1 MPPAVVLQSKQIHLA
16 LCSMSKRIKVN
27 NIYEITWPH
36 ACAKCG
42 DAEHLENAASIE
54 NKLTKKIA
62 KVDPQLEYFVC
73 EKHAKWLALANLSID
88 SSGTMTLVRLMSYFA
103 TTLFVIFLVTLPL
116 QLMNNS
122 FSEISIPYV
131 LLIFVVYVLF
141 SRFLQKQLPIH
152 KTKFSTKEYVL
163 TFENH
168 EFAENFVKVN
178 QQHTIVERLD

>member
-42 DAEHLENAASIE
+42 DTEHLENAASIE
-54 NKLTKKIA
+54 NKLTKMIA

-88 SSGTMTLVRLMSYFA
+88 SSGTMTLVRLMSYFVNN
-103 TTLFVIFLVTLPL
+103 VIRY
-116 QLMNNS
+116 
-122 FSEISIPYV
+122 ISGDI
-131 LLIFVVYVLF
+131 
-141 SRFLQKQLPIH
+141 
-152 KTKFSTKEYVL
+152 TASTDE
-163 TFENH
+163 
-168 EFAENFVKVN
+168 
-178 QQHTIVERLD
+178 